1 MMVGDGII
9 QDVPE
14 EEFSEKTQLFI
25 DQCNPYE
32 SMTEVYKKCALDYEI
47 YGLAYIE
54 VIWGKGRKQI
64 AEINHIDASTIRWG
78 RREKGIVKTYYY
90 SEDWGNYRKEVYK
103 PIEIPIFNQEA
114 SSARQIIPIVRYTPT
129 AKYYAFPDYIGG
141 IKWIQIDTEISNFHF
156 NNLKNGMAPSVFF
169 GFPVGETTNE
179 ERETIERKIKE
190 KYTGTNQAGK
200 FILAFYDA
208 EGDKKPEVTILD
220 QTNADK
226 QYDLLNRTTLQ
237 QILVAHKVNNE
248 NLVGIATPGKLGSA
262 NEVLQNY
269 ELYFNNVVEPEQQ
282 NVFEPFK
289 KIMLVN
295 GFNEISIL
303 NNKPISTEFSENIM
317 AQILTQDEMRD
328 ILGYEPVE
336 NKVIEDNTIT
346 DETESG
352 VTVNQMRYD
361 YDFAGVRSIDRN
373 NAFRNL
379 PLANLDDTYI
389 WRLRTGD
396 KEACP
401 ICKEHEASG
410 SRTLRE
416 WFKKGIPGVKG
427 GLPFGKDKLT
437 SWQNGGK
444 NYSTYCEED
453 CRCRLVKVV

>member
-1 MMVGDGII
+1 M
-9 QDVPE
+9 
-14 EEFSEKTQLFI
+14 
-25 DQCNPYE
+25 
-32 SMTEVYKKCALDYEI
+32 
-47 YGLAYIE
+47 
-54 VIWGKGRKQI
+54 
-64 AEINHIDASTIRWG
+64 
-78 RREKGIVKTYYY
+78 
-90 SEDWGNYRKEVYK
+90 
-103 PIEIPIFNQEA
+103 
-114 SSARQIIPIVRYTPT
+114 
-129 AKYYAFPDYIGG
+129 
-141 IKWIQIDTEISNFHF
+141 IQIDTEIANFHF

-237 QILVAHKVNNE
+237 QILIAHKVNNE

-282 NVFEPFK
+282 TVFEPFR

-336 NKVIEDNTIT
+336 NIVTEDNTVIED
-346 DETESG
+346 ESG
-352 VTVNQMRYD
+352 VTVNQMRYT
-361 YDFAGVRSIDRN
+361 YDFAGVRSIDATNATRN
-373 NAFRNL
+373 IPN
-379 PLANLDDTYI
+379 ANLQDKYI
-389 WRLRTGD
+389 WRIRTSD
-396 KEACP
+396 EKPCPACV
-401 ICKEHEASG
+401 KWNNQVK
-410 SRTLRE
+410 TLE
-416 WFKKGIPGVKG
+416 QWMKSAIPGTKT
-427 GLPFGKDKLT
+427 GLNLGIATTNYAT
-437 SWQNGGK
+437 SPYG
-444 NYSTYCEED
+444 TFCEED
-453 CRCRLVKVV
+453 CRCRLVKVK